1 MGDHE
6 KLELKI
12 NEMKKSQ
19 EAHKKAFC
27 DEIAKLEQSCAKHY
41 SEYEETTADQSIMVA
56 KTNEKL
62 SAIIDTAS
70 RLLRECAVQ
79 ENKIKEVE
87 KNSKDLDKKLSD
99 LESAD
104 LFLQE
109 AQKLLVERTDASE
122 QHIKVMGKDSLKAS
136 ERQKTELREQISKE
150 NKIITEKVDVLNLT
164 FETHLK
170 ERNETNKLIKSLE
183 DDISKVDNQLTTLT
197 SSENTTNN
205 QIENITKEMEMYD
218 IQLKEI
224 KPYIEKI
231 YSFEKKV
238 SCIEN
243 KMKSEIAELSKQSEE
258 ASNGIETNNRNF
270 VTIETKVNEV
280 KDDIGRVNRD
290 VVQQKEHIE
299 VMTKQS
305 ATQILETKNEINI
318 KKDIV
323 VKRVE
328 EPKIEFEGI
337 KTTQVLESSNSE
349 KMEEKLGELV
359 CTCQSFDQRITSF
372 EEVSSEQSRLVKASE
387 NSAQEVLELVENE
400 IKADI
405 RNSKDELRKQRISMD
420 SRNTCMA
427 RTRHQLDA
435 VLLHLK
441 LTA

>member
-1 MGDHE
+1 MG
-6 KLELKI
+6 
-12 NEMKKSQ
+12 
-19 EAHKKAFC
+19 
-27 DEIAKLEQSCAKHY
+27 
-41 SEYEETTADQSIMVA
+41 
-56 KTNEKL
+56 
-62 SAIIDTAS
+62 
-70 RLLRECAVQ
+70 
-79 ENKIKEVE
+79 
-87 KNSKDLDKKLSD
+87 
-99 LESAD
+99 
-104 LFLQE
+104 
-109 AQKLLVERTDASE
+109 
-122 QHIKVMGKDSLKAS
+122 
-136 ERQKTELREQISKE
+136 
-150 NKIITEKVDVLNLT
+150 
-164 FETHLK
+164 
-170 ERNETNKLIKSLE
+170 
-183 DDISKVDNQLTTLT
+183 
-197 SSENTTNN
+197 N

-258 ASNGIETNNRNF
+258 ASKGIETNNTNF
-270 VTIETKVNEV
+270 LTIETKVNEA

-299 VMTKQS
+299 VMAKQN

-323 VKRVE
+323 VKRGE
-328 EPKIEFEGI
+328 ELKIKFEGI
-337 KTTQVLESSNSE
+337 KTTQVLESSKSE

-359 CTCQSFDQRITSF
+359 NTCQSFDQRITSF

>member
-1 MGDHE
+1 MG
-6 KLELKI
+6 
-12 NEMKKSQ
+12 
-19 EAHKKAFC
+19 
-27 DEIAKLEQSCAKHY
+27 
-41 SEYEETTADQSIMVA
+41 
-56 KTNEKL
+56 
-62 SAIIDTAS
+62 
-70 RLLRECAVQ
+70 
-79 ENKIKEVE
+79 
-87 KNSKDLDKKLSD
+87 
-99 LESAD
+99 
-104 LFLQE
+104 
-109 AQKLLVERTDASE
+109 VERTDASE
-122 QHIKVMGKDSLKAS
+122 QQIKVMEKDWLKAS
-136 ERQKTELREQISKE
+136 ERQKTELPEQISKE
-150 NKIITEKVDVLNLT
+150 NKIITEKVDFLNLT

-299 VMTKQS
+299 IMTKQS